1 MNSLGQ
7 ESIKIVDNKVQIQ
20 QLLFYVVEA
29 NSTFRF
35 EQLIGYDAL
44 IVDAQDENY
53 TRFFVKK
60 IRSHRNP
67 EFYLK
72 PLFLLSPK
80 EVKDPFVKKLNDG
93 IIFSTD
99 QMEELAKT
107 VKDIFLK
114 TTQLNPVVPPSF
126 EAQTMKKVF
135 DYMYTRNVA
144 SLVPFLNVN
153 SSLGYTWPEVSVH
166 FESHEETK
174 TLQVLEWAAK
184 EQLFTP
190 EFVDRVYLCGNCSNG
205 FMLYREVCPSCNSAN
220 VTMQD
225 NIHHFPCAY
234 VGPSKDFVVNEH
246 NALECPKCNKSLRHI
261 GVDYDKPSS
270 VCHCNNC
277 DKNFQDLYVK
287 AKCLSCHSDTEVQY
301 LITQNIFAYNL
312 SSKNTLMD
320 AINILTSQERE
331 ITGTVRPEIF
341 KVMLHYQ
348 AERIKNNP
356 SLKSFFTTI
365 ELENVKQ
372 LHAVIGEN
380 SYNKL
385 LNEII
390 SIVREYIT
398 SSDFISIDTNNI
410 IRICVNDID
419 EKQLNKHNAEIAEKT
434 KMMVK
439 NNISGF
445 ELEIKISYKQVTGE
459 MKNEE

>member
-1 MNSLGQ
+1 
-7 ESIKIVDNKVQIQ
+7 
-20 QLLFYVVEA
+20 
-29 NSTFRF
+29 
-35 EQLIGYDAL
+35 
-44 IVDAQDENY
+44 
-53 TRFFVKK
+53 
-60 IRSHRNP
+60 
-67 EFYLK
+67 
-72 PLFLLSPK
+72 
-80 EVKDPFVKKLNDG
+80 
-93 IIFSTD
+93 
-99 QMEELAKT
+99 
-107 VKDIFLK
+107 
-114 TTQLNPVVPPSF
+114 
-126 EAQTMKKVF
+126 
-135 DYMYTRNVA
+135 
-144 SLVPFLNVN
+144 
-153 SSLGYTWPEVSVH
+153 
-166 FESHEETK
+166 
-174 TLQVLEWAAK
+174 
-184 EQLFTP
+184 
-190 EFVDRVYLCGNCSNG
+190 
-205 FMLYREVCPSCNSAN
+205 
-220 VTMQD
+220 
-225 NIHHFPCAY
+225 
-234 VGPSKDFVVNEH
+234 
-246 NALECPKCNKSLRHI
+246 
-261 GVDYDKPSS
+261 
-270 VCHCNNC
+270 
-277 DKNFQDLYVK
+277 
-287 AKCLSCHSDTEVQY
+287 
-301 LITQNIFAYNL
+301 
-312 SSKNTLMD
+312 MD

-419 EKQLNKHNAEIAEKT
+419 EKQLNKHNAEIAKKT